1 MNKMVKKSNPI
12 LIAILIA
19 IIPTIN
25 LFAQKGYNSNGPHN
39 GIIKKVK
46 NYYIETLIRDNKV
59 YFFFLDE
66 KLKPINNSEITGTA
80 TLLFAD
86 GKSKKV
92 ELTNVDTDTFTV
104 NEINAFAYTDIY
116 LTFKIKGKSISTV
129 FSKKRKLEV
138 LPKEIIKHY
147 HEQGTEHSYK

>member
-46 NYYIETLIRDNKV
+46 NYHVETLIRDSKI
-59 YFFFLDE
+59 YFFFFDE
-66 KLKPINNSEITGTA
+66 KLTPISNSEITGTA
-80 TLLFAD
+80 TLLFVD

-116 LTFKIKGKSISTV
+116 LTFKIKGKSISTI
-129 FSKKRKLEV
+129 FSKERKLEV

>member
-92 ELTNVDTDTFTV
+92 ELTNVDTDAFTV
-104 NEINAFAYTDIY
+104 NEINAYAYTDIY

-129 FSKKRKLEV
+129 FSKETKLEV

>member
-86 GKSKKV
+86 GKSKK
-92 ELTNVDTDTFTV
+92 
-104 NEINAFAYTDIY
+104 
-116 LTFKIKGKSISTV
+116 
-129 FSKKRKLEV
+129 
-138 LPKEIIKHY
+138 
-147 HEQGTEHSYK
+147 

>member
-80 TLLFAD
+80 TLLFAY

-92 ELTNVDTDTFTV
+92 ELTNVDTDAFTV
-104 NEINAFAYTDIY
+104 NEINAYAYTDIY

-129 FSKKRKLEV
+129 FSKERKLEV

>member
-1 MNKMVKKSNPI
+1 MNKVVKKSNPI

-39 GIIKKVK
+39 GIIKKVN
-46 NYYIETLIRDNKV
+46 NYHVETLIRDSKI
-59 YFFFLDE
+59 YFFFFDE
-66 KLKPINNSEITGTA
+66 KLTPISNSEITGTA
-80 TLLFAD
+80 TLLFVD

-92 ELTNVDTDTFTV
+92 ELTNVDTDAFTV

-116 LTFKIKGKSISTV
+116 LTFKIKGKSFSTV
-129 FSKKRKLEV
+129 FSKERKLEV

>member
-46 NYYIETLIRDNKV
+46 NYHVETLIRDSKI
-59 YFFFLDE
+59 YFFFFDE
-66 KLKPINNSEITGTA
+66 KLTPINNSEITGTA

-92 ELTNVDTDTFTV
+92 ELTNIDTDGFIV
-104 NEINAFAYTDIY
+104 NEINAYTYTDIY
-116 LTFKIKGKSISTV
+116 LTFKIKGKSISTI
-129 FSKKRKLEV
+129 FSKERKLEH
-138 LPKEIIKHY
+138 LPKEINKHY

>member
-92 ELTNVDTDTFTV
+92 ELTNVDTDAFTV
-104 NEINAFAYTDIY
+104 NEMNAYAYTDIY

>member
-92 ELTNVDTDTFTV
+92 ELTNVDTDAFTV
-104 NEINAFAYTDIY
+104 NEMNAYAYTDIY

-129 FSKKRKLEV
+129 FSKETKLEV